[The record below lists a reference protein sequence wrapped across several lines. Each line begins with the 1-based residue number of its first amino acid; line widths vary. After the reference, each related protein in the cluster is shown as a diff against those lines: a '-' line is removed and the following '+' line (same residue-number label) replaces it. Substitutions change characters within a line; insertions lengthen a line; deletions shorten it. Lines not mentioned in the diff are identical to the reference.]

1 MEHRVKFYSVNDL
14 SISSYFSRMEE
25 IFDLYTEQ
33 RKKISGFTDA
43 IELDNTLKIFDSGNY
58 SINWTEGYIDK
69 VSSYENRLKGNI
81 KEFFCRASG
90 ELILKYMNLLR
101 DEYEYREDF

>member
-69 VSSYENRLKGNI
+69 VSSYENRLKG
-81 KEFFCRASG
+81 
-90 ELILKYMNLLR
+90 
-101 DEYEYREDF
+101 